1 MDQQQQWAPD
11 SPQQQ
16 KNLKQKVS
24 SEAERAKSRFAEAA
38 APMKEQAREFAERQK
53 RAGAEQ
59 IGGVARAV
67 HGAADRLEQDLPFAA
82 EYVRQAAGTIEGA
95 ADKLRQNSVDDIAKS
110 IADFARAQPLAFIGG
125 AVLAGF
131 VLARFLKSSERPSAP
146 SREGGWDHASG
157 GRDFTG
163 GAGSGSSRQFSSAGM

>member
-11 SPQQQ
+11 GPQQQ
-16 KNLKQKVS
+16 NSLKQKVS
-24 SEAERAKSRFAEAA
+24 SEAERAKSKFAEAA
-38 APMKEQAREFAERQK
+38 APMKQQAREFADRQ
-53 RAGAEQ
+53 RLAGAEQ

-67 HGAADRLEQDLPFAA
+67 HGAAEKLEQDLPFAA

-95 ADKLRQNSVDDIAKS
+95 ADKLKEQSVDDIAKS

-131 VLARFLKSSERPSAP
+131 VLARFLKSSGQPSAA
-146 SREGGWDHASG
+146 SMEGGWEHASG
-157 GRDFTG
+157 GRDFAG
-163 GAGSGSSRQFSSAGM
+163 GAGSGSSRQFSTAGM